1 MDDKDGAVGCL
12 AAMVGILGIALI
24 LVLSWLATCGLVY
37 LATLCFGYEFTWLF
51 GTGVW
56 IVLWLIKSIIPSGKK

>member
-1 MDDKDGAVGCL
+1 MEDNATNLLGCL
-12 AAMVGILGIALI
+12 FVVIGVIFL
-24 LVLSWLATCGLVY
+24 LVISWLATCGLVY

>member
-1 MDDKDGAVGCL
+1 MEDNATNLLGCL
-12 AAMVGILGIALI
+12 IAVIGIIFW
-24 LVLSWLATCGLVY
+24 LVISWIATCGLVY
-37 LATLCFGYEFTWLF
+37 LATLCFGYQFSWLF